1 MNEPEKMELLRR
13 LKSVQGHVGGIVRMV
28 EEDAYCID
36 LIHQIQAVQS
46 ALDRAGDLVL
56 ESHLS
61 TCVVTAVRGENPA
74 EREQVLREVAGVFR
88 ARRRT

>member
-1 MNEPEKMELLRR
+1 MTDGEKQALVRR

-46 ALDRAGDLVL
+46 ALDRVSELVL
-56 ESHLS
+56 ENHLNS
-61 TCVVTAVRGENPA
+61 CLVTAVQGEDPV
-74 EREQVLREVAGVFR
+74 EREQVLREVVGVFR
-88 ARRRT
+88 ARRRS

>member
-1 MNEPEKMELLRR
+1 MTNGDKQALVRR

-46 ALDRAGDLVL
+46 ALDRVSELVL
-56 ESHLS
+56 ENHLNS
-61 TCVVTAVRGENPA
+61 CLVTAVQGEDPA
-74 EREQVLREVAGVFR
+74 EREQVLREVVGVFR
-88 ARRRT
+88 ARRRS